1 MSCNKRHR
9 SNTSACSNSIW
20 LPYYTINQVSR
31 VRSPSLVDA
40 MAAFLLFVCVIFTL
54 RGASVSVTS
63 MQAHTNLTNLTFM
76 MIASYGQYGFN
87 SSGAL
92 PAVDMALEA
101 INNDPYTL
109 SGYNLM
115 YDKIR
120 DSMVSKLASLGKIIT
135 GIHKVAT
142 VPWQQECDVA
152 FL

>member
-1 MSCNKRHR
+1 
-9 SNTSACSNSIW
+9 
-20 LPYYTINQVSR
+20 
-31 VRSPSLVDA
+31 

-54 RGASVSVTS
+54 RGASESVAS

-115 YDKIR
+115 YDKVR
-120 DSMVSKLASLGKIIT
+120 DSMVSIS
-135 GIHKVAT
+135 
-142 VPWQQECDVA
+142 
-152 FL
+152 